1 MDFGQLETTWFDK
14 TYACLSYKGT
24 SMSKKVIWLT
34 WTVALALVACGVSH
48 AGPVTDVYS
57 DSGGGTAKVVGFD
70 SRIQGAGATV
80 TTPFVGDT
88 ITEIN
93 GSSVNVPLFMSYTLH
108 DDDGVISG
116 SGFKV
121 IGTLF
126 RSETINFSITSATI
140 GQGVLDVQGVI
151 TSVITNFL
159 SPSDFSPLI
168 GTENVIAIS
177 DSSVNFADIVGV
189 RNAHV
194 NGAQMLITEGVP
206 EPSSIALLGLGILG
220 FVGLRRVH
228 RRAQAV

>member
-1 MDFGQLETTWFDK
+1 
-14 TYACLSYKGT
+14 
-24 SMSKKVIWLT
+24 MSKTIVCRAWAIVLT
-34 WTVALALVACGVSH
+34 FVACGVSH
-48 AGPVTDVYS
+48 AGPVTAVYS
-57 DSGGGTAKVVGFD
+57 DSGGGTANVVGFD

-93 GSSVNVPLFMSYTLH
+93 GSSVSVPLFMSYTLH

-126 RSETINFSITSATI
+126 RSETVNFSITSATI

-159 SPSDFSPLI
+159 SPYDFSPLI

-194 NGAQMLITEGVP
+194 NGANMMINEGVP
-206 EPSSIALLGLGILG
+206 EPSSIALLGLGIIG

-228 RRAQAV
+228 RRARAV